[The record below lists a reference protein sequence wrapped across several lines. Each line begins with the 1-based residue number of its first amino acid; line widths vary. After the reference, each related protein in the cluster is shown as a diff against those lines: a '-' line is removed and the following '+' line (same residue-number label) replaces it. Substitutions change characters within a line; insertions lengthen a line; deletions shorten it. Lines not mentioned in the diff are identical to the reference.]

1 MILHFLFFLLTFY
14 TLIPTATDIYFFFEG
29 KKQGIKSP
37 SPPARLLDWISVS
50 DYWYISTS
58 FMTIVLFLFRFVE
71 PGFPIGWE
79 FGGAYPPPE
88 LSRCGCILRFCADPV
103 LTVSMFFTGGC
114 LLCMNWRSTGPPVK
128 RNSCTKTAS
137 SFFSA
142 SNGIKRG
149 SF

>member
-1 MILHFLFFLLTFY
+1 MILHFLFIIPTFY
-14 TLIPTATDIYFFFEG
+14 TLTQLLPFFLRE
-29 KKQGIKSP
+29 KRNKSP
-37 SPPARLLDWISVS
+37 SPPCPPTRLDVSFRIHIRIYHLYDSSFVFCLDLSS
-50 DYWYISTS
+50 
-58 FMTIVLFLFRFVE
+58 R
-71 PGFPIGWE
+71 GFPIGWE

-137 SFFSA
+137 LFFSA